1 MARGDRDNPH
11 VDVLIVGAGI
21 SGVDAAYRLKTRC
34 KDKSWLILEGRDRI
48 GGTWDLFRYP
58 GVRSDSDMFTLGFP
72 FRPWR
77 SDKAIVEGEAI
88 RDYIEDTARE
98 FGIFERIRFGHR
110 VIGASWS
117 SADGRWTVEAEHNGE
132 RKLFTC
138 SFLHL
143 CSGYYDY
150 DRGYRPEWPGE
161 ADFKGTIVHPQAWPE
176 DLEITGKRVA
186 VIGSGATAVT
196 LVPALAEKAAHVTM
210 VQRSPSYIVARPSR
224 DFIARALQRMLP
236 ARLAHDAT
244 RWKNVLLTIF
254 MYSRARQKPEKAA
267 RTIKNMAAKDLPPGY
282 PVERDFS
289 PSYKPWD
296 QRLCLI
302 PDGDLF
308 EAIRSGKVSVAT
320 GATECFTPDG
330 LKLATGENVPADV
343 VVTATGLVLRLL
355 GGVALKVDG
364 HSIHPPDHVI
374 YRGMMLD
381 GVPNL
386 FLSFGYTNASWTLRS
401 DLTARAVCRLLNHMR
416 AKGVSVVTPRLPAS
430 AMERKPIVEFSSGY
444 IQRALPILPKQG
456 SRQPWMVVQ
465 NYVKDRLAMRFGRVD
480 EDLEF
485 SVPKAAPE
493 RRASSSPSTARA
505 R

>member
-1 MARGDRDNPH
+1 MTRGDADTAH

-21 SGVDAAYRLKTRC
+21 SGVDAAYRLTTRC
-34 KDKSWLILEGRDRI
+34 KDKSWLILEGRDRM

-110 VIGASWS
+110 VIGANWS
-117 SADGRWTVEAEHNGE
+117 STDRRWTVETEHKGE

-138 SFLHL
+138 TFLHF

-150 DRGYRPEWPGE
+150 DQGYRPEWPGE
-161 ADFKGTIVHPQAWPE
+161 ADFKGRIVHPQAWPE
-176 DLEITGKRVA
+176 NLDITGKNVA

-196 LVPALAEKAAHVTM
+196 LVPALAETAAHVTM

-224 DFIARALQRMLP
+224 DFIARALQRVLP
-236 ARLAHDAT
+236 AGLAHNAT

-254 MYSRARQKPEKAA
+254 MYSRARQKPDKAA
-267 RTIKNMAAKDLPPGY
+267 KVIKEMAAKELPPGY
-282 PVERDFS
+282 PVERDFA

-296 QRLCLI
+296 QRLCLV

-308 EAIRSGKVSVAT
+308 AAIRSGKVSVAT
-320 GATECFTPDG
+320 GATERFTQNA
-330 LKLATGENVPADV
+330 LRLVTGEEVAADV

-355 GGVALKVDG
+355 GGIELKVDG
-364 HSIHPPDHVI
+364 EPIVAPDHVI

-416 AKGVSVVTPRLPAS
+416 AKGASVVVPRLPATGI
-430 AMERKPIVEFSSGY
+430 ERRPIVEFTSGY
-444 IQRALPILPKQG
+444 IQRALPMLPKQG
-456 SRQPWMVVQ
+456 SRHPWMVKQ
-465 NYVKDRLAMRFGRVD
+465 NYIKDRLAMSFGHIE

-485 SVPKAAPE
+485 AA
-493 RRASSSPSTARA
+493 
-505 R
+505 